1 MGYLYYYCDF
11 VWKTFL
17 PRGAPWGYRYSMQK
31 TSQGARILD
40 FPTGIDRIQE
50 LQLRVTPVGSIHF
63 VWGQAKFSI

>member
-17 PRGAPWGYRYSMQK
+17 PGGAGCGYRYSMQRA
-31 TSQGARILD
+31 SWRVRILD
-40 FPTGIDRIQE
+40 FQTGIDRKHE

-63 VWGQAKFSI
+63 VWGQAKFS